1 MVLFK
6 WFHHAQVTAFKS
18 RITHSYFQTLK
29 IKVIWKTEKKLAIA
43 NLCRAYLHLN
53 GFLSDSENDKV
64 FNKIRKWQDKNKVK
78 ITNAQLDSTDFIYN
92 DDAKDDDHK

>member
-1 MVLFK
+1 MEN
-6 WFHHAQVTAFKS
+6 
-18 RITHSYFQTLK
+18 R
-29 IKVIWKTEKKLAIA
+29 KKLATA

-53 GFLSDSENDKV
+53 RFLSDSENDKV